1 MRTFITIIFS
11 LPLWLIG
18 IVLQAWSAGALYFC
32 SFPLHKE
39 WRPKVAIAYAV
50 VIALIW
56 ILSRFRLRGL
66 LISLVLYLIVLM
78 WFHALKPKT
87 DAVYPENLRMAYAEI
102 NGDYIT
108 LHNVRNCDYRTKD
121 DYDVKYETR
130 RYDLSK
136 LESIDMMVNYWGMD
150 AIAHTFVSFGFGDDN
165 YLAVSVEI
173 RPEVGEK
180 YGMLNGL
187 FKQYEIIYIWAD
199 ERDLVRLRTNYNME
213 DVYLYRIQNTDLAF
227 RQKMFLSMINKTT
240 KIKSQPEFYNTLLQ
254 SCTNTIGNHIIE
266 TGLYDIPWWR
276 RRILT
281 GNIDERVYKE
291 GFLDARVPFKDLRT
305 AALINERAQAA
316 DKDKDFSRKIRTHL
330 N

>member
-1 MRTFITIIFS
+1 MRTFLTIIFS
-11 LPLWLIG
+11 LPLWLLG
-18 IVLQAWSAGALYFC
+18 IVLQAWSAGALNFC

-56 ILSRFRLRGL
+56 IMSRFRLRGL
-66 LISLVLYLIVLM
+66 VVSMVLYLIVLM

-87 DAVYPENLRMAYAEI
+87 EAVYPANLQMAYADI

-108 LHNVRNCDYRTKD
+108 LHNVRNCQYRTKD

-136 LESIDMMVNYWGMD
+136 LESIDVMVNYWGMD
-150 AIAHTFVSFGFGDDN
+150 AIAHTFLSFGFGDDN
-165 YLAVSVEI
+165 YLSVSVEI

-180 YGMLNGL
+180 YGMLDGL

-199 ERDLVRLRTNYNME
+199 ERDLVRLRTNYNNE
-213 DVYLYRIQNTDLAF
+213 NVYLYRLHNADQAAM
-227 RQKMFLSMINKTT
+227 QKIFMSMIKKTT
-240 KIKSQPEFYNTLLQ
+240 KMYMQPEFYNTLIH
-254 SCTNTIGNHIIE
+254 SCTNTIGYHIVE
-266 TGLYDIPWWR
+266 SGVYDIPWWK

-281 GNIDERVYKE
+281 GHIDERIYRE
-291 GFLDARVPFKDLRT
+291 GFLDTSIPFAELRNE
-305 AALINERAQAA
+305 ALIDDRAKDA
-316 DKDKDFSRKIRTHL
+316 DQDNDFSEKIRTHL
-330 N
+330 